1 MDIEIQVVFVI
12 VSYPVV
18 CYNMGDKICSKKT
31 GGQIHARGG
40 FIVAGVKTENEL
52 EQLLIEHLA
61 ETTRWQYVKITNYKA
76 MVQNFREQFCK
87 LNADNLIKAKGVAE
101 LSDKEFERVM
111 NHIDGKD
118 IYQSAIILR
127 DKFPLLL
134 DDNQTIFASL
144 LTSDTD
150 RNIYQMSHQIRMEKD
165 PTLKVKRNNR
175 YDVTLL
181 INGLPL
187 IQIELKNYGVEM
199 NEAINQINRYRRDSF
214 RGLFH
219 YIQIFVVSNGASTK
233 YFANANEYYTDG
245 SRQNILKSLAF
256 FWTDANNERINRL
269 IDFANDFFPTHNIT
283 ELLTKY
289 FIIKKTEPV
298 LMVLRPYQIHA
309 VKQAY
314 DRIIIAST
322 NGYVFHTTG
331 SGKTVT
337 SYRLAS
343 LLRTNPNIA
352 KVFFLIDR
360 KDLDAQTVSEYNS
373 FEPGCVDETEN
384 TKELIK
390 AMQDSSKPMIVTTI
404 QKMATALRSD
414 KYNTI
419 LEPYRDKRCVFIID
433 ECHRSQF
440 GKMHGSIQA
449 HFKKANYV
457 GFTGTP
463 IFAENKGPNGQTT
476 ATVFDTGNS
485 LNPCIHQYMI
495 KEAIADG
502 NVLRFSVEF
511 MRLRVQQE
519 IIAEL
524 EAKGIDVEMLEDVDY
539 CRKHKIN
546 RDSFYHL
553 PKRIA
558 GIADDVLAHLEQH
571 IHPEGKDVYTALF
584 AIDRIPILMEY
595 YRYLKSHNPKNYKI
609 AAIFTYAPND
619 DADEGT
625 DEHSADYLKEC
636 IDDYNRMFETHYD
649 IDTFD
654 AYRNDISNRMKQKD
668 LPQIDLLLVVDMFL
682 TGFDSKPTNTLILD
696 KNLKWHGLLQAYSR
710 TNRIFKPTK
719 QFGQIVTYR
728 NIKRAQD
735 EALKLYSGGGTPN
748 DFLMETYEYYCHAYG
763 SYVVELRKIVPT
775 GDDAGYLI
783 DEEEQAKF
791 VRAFRKVASALA
803 IAKTFSKFDWAD
815 MEAAGL
821 GEEEFLI
828 YKSWYLEFYDQNRR
842 KRRTGEPS
850 PLEDIDFSIEL
861 IRTDKINVRYIL
873 NLLKNVNRDNPEEM
887 RKAVDL
893 ILRELERTDN
903 AKLRYKREIM
913 RQFIE
918 EHFFKLKPDVD
929 IFEAYRNFEEK
940 MKEKEIADFVKTHK
954 VDSKIIHEILNH
966 FVTQNES
973 ITKNEIREKL
983 KGMHLGLMDMTRLI
997 SAIQNFCKEMFDRYT
1012 TEVDE

>member
-1 MDIEIQVVFVI
+1 M
-12 VSYPVV
+12 
-18 CYNMGDKICSKKT
+18 
-31 GGQIHARGG
+31 A
-40 FIVAGVKTENEL
+40 VAKTEKEL
-52 EQLLIEHLA
+52 EQLLIDYLTDTTKWKFIKLA
-61 ETTRWQYVKITNYKA
+61 NYDA
-76 MVQNFREQFCK
+76 MVKNFREQFCE
-87 LNADNLIKAKGVAE
+87 LNKQNIISAKGVAE

-111 NHIDGKD
+111 NYIDGND
-118 IYQSAIILR
+118 VYTSAVILR

-134 DDNQTIFASL
+134 DDNQTIFVSL
-144 LTSDTD
+144 LTNDTD
-150 RNIYQMSHQIRMEKD
+150 RNIYQISHQIRMKKD
-165 PTLKVKRNNR
+165 PTLNVKRNNR

-187 IQIELKNYGVEM
+187 VQIELKKYGVEM
-199 NEAINQINRYRRDSF
+199 NEAVNQINRYRRDSF

-219 YIQIFVVSNGASTK
+219 FIQVFVISNGASTK
-233 YFANANEYYTDG
+233 YFANANEIYPDG
-245 SRQNILKSLAF
+245 TRQNILKSLAF
-256 FWTDANNERINRL
+256 FWTDSNNERINKL
-269 IDFANDFFPTHNIT
+269 IDFAGSFLAPHTVT

-309 VKQAY
+309 VKLAY
-314 DRIIIAST
+314 DRIIMAST

-373 FEPGCVDETEN
+373 FEPGCVDETES
-384 TKELIK
+384 TYELIR

-414 KYNTI
+414 KYNAI
-419 LEPYRDKRCVFIID
+419 LAPYRDERCVFIID

-440 GKMHGSIQA
+440 GKMHGSIQD

-476 ATVFDTGNS
+476 ATVFATGNS
-485 LNPCIHQYMI
+485 LNPCIHRYMI

-524 EAKGIDVEMLEDVDY
+524 EAKGIDVEMLEDPDY
-539 CRKHKIN
+539 CRKHKIS
-546 RDSFYHL
+546 RDAFYHL
-553 PKRIA
+553 PRRIA

-571 IHPEGKDVYTALF
+571 IHPEGQDVYTALF
-584 AIDRIPILMEY
+584 AIDRIPVLMEY
-595 YRYLKSHNPKNYKI
+595 YRYLKSHNPNNYKI
-609 AAIFTYAPND
+609 CAIFTYTPND

-625 DEHSADYLKEC
+625 DEHSVDYLQEC
-636 IDDYNRMFETHYD
+636 IDDYNEMFGTHYD
-649 IDTFD
+649 VDSFD

-728 NIKRAQD
+728 NIKKAQD
-735 EALKLYSGGGTPN
+735 EALKLYSGDGTPD
-748 DFLMETYEYYCHAYG
+748 DFLLKTYEFYCHMYG
-763 SYVVELRKIVPT
+763 RNVSELRKIVPE
-775 GDDAGYLI
+775 GDDAGYI
-783 DEEEQAKF
+783 VDEEEKVNF
-791 VRAFRKVASALA
+791 VKAFRKVASMLA
-803 IAKTFSKFDWAD
+803 VAKTFSKFDWAD
-815 MEAAGL
+815 MEVAGL
-821 GEEEFLI
+821 GEEEFLT
-828 YKSWYLEFYDQNRR
+828 YKTWYLEFYDEMRF
-842 KRRTGEPS
+842 KRRNGEAS
-850 PLEDIDFSIEL
+850 ALEDVDFSIEL

-873 NLLKNVNRDNPEEM
+873 LLLKDVNRENPEEM

-913 RQFIE
+913 RKFIE
-918 EHFFKLKPDVD
+918 EHFYKLKPDVD
-929 IFEAYRNFEEK
+929 IFEAYIEFEEK
-940 MKEKEIADFVKTHK
+940 MKEKEIKAFVKEHK
-954 VDSKIIHEILNH
+954 VDPQIIHDILNRYI
-966 FVTQNES
+966 TRNEVIS
-973 ITKNEIREKL
+973 KNEIRQKL
-983 KGMHLGLMDMTRLI
+983 GNMDLGLLAMTNLI
-997 SAIQNFCKEMFDRYT
+997 RAIQNFCKEMFDKYT